1 MQEASS
7 VDIRSVFT
15 YTNFVMMS
23 VVFLF
28 LLFVPVAK
36 LLRRRGHSALWC
48 LFAIFPGLNVIA
60 FWIFAFKPWPTDVK
74 SSNAKY

>member
-1 MQEASS
+1 MQEA

-28 LLFVPVAK
+28 LFLVPVIK
-36 LLRRRGHSALWC
+36 LLRRTGHSPFWC
-48 LFAIFPGLNVIA
+48 LFALFPGLNVIT
-60 FWIFAFKPWPTDVK
+60 FWIFAFKPWPTDAK
-74 SSNAKY
+74 SANTKY